1 MTPRTAALPVVFC
14 CVGVALFSMMDAAMK
29 GLSLSIGVYN
39 ALFWRAI
46 AGTLLGAV
54 LMLVL
59 RQRWPNAAVLRIHL
73 LRGMV
78 VTFMALSFFWALV
91 RLPLAEAIALSFIA
105 PIIALYLA
113 ALLLKERVGRGAI
126 VASLLGLV
134 GVAIILSGRMRGAYD
149 AQALAGAG
157 AVLVSAVLFAWNL
170 IIQRQ
175 QAQVA
180 TPVEVAFFQNL
191 VMLGLF
197 TLAAP
202 FLAVLPSP
210 GAVPL
215 IGLAATLAFT
225 SLAALSWAYARA
237 EAQRLIPFEYTAF
250 VWAAIIGWLVFDET
264 LAATTVAGAAL
275 IVTACLIAARVRPAD
290 SPTMGPPHVEAGL
303 T

>member
-1 MTPRTAALPVVFC
+1 MTPRATAIPFAVC
-14 CVGVALFSMMDAAMK
+14 CGGVALFAVMDAAMK

-39 ALFWRAI
+39 ALLWRAV
-46 AGTLLGAV
+46 AGTLLGLV

-59 RQRWPNAAVLRIHL
+59 RQRWPNRAVLRIHL
-73 LRGMV
+73 LRGAV
-78 VTFMALSFFWALV
+78 VAFMAFAFFWALV
-91 RLPLAEAIALSFIA
+91 RMPLAEAIALSFIA

-134 GVAIILSGRMRGAYD
+134 GVVIILSGRMRGAYD

-191 VMLGLF
+191 VMLAIF
-197 TLAAP
+197 ALAAP
-202 FLAVLPSP
+202 FMAVLPSP

-215 IGLAATLAFT
+215 ICLAATLAFT

-237 EAQRLIPFEYTAF
+237 EAQRLIPVEYTAF
-250 VWAAIIGWLVFDET
+250 IWAAIIGWLIFGEA
-264 LAATTVAGAAL
+264 LAVTTVAGAAL
-275 IVTACLIAARVRPAD
+275 IVTACLIAARARPAEW
-290 SPTMGPPHVEAGL
+290 PPHIEPGL